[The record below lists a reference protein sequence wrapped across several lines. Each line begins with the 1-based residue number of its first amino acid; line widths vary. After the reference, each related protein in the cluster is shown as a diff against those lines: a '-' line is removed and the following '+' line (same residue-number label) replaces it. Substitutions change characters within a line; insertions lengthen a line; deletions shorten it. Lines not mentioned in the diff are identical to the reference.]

1 MKTNPFQL
9 AAGVALVV
17 FVLFVVLS
25 TYYTVDQGQR
35 AVVLHYG
42 AVAGESEPGLHFKYP
57 FITTVQKIS
66 IQPQTFNYG
75 SKDQPFEAYSK
86 DQQPADLQLSVTFH
100 VTDASKLYALYGSI
114 EGMVSTIL
122 TPRVYEQMKNV
133 FGQFNAIEAI
143 QNRAVLNA
151 QVTNAIISTVKGP
164 FVIDS
169 VQLQDIAFSQSY
181 ENAVEQR
188 MQAIVQQEQAEAV
201 KAKRIIDAD
210 AAAYEVKAA
219 ADAQAHQI
227 EVQGQ
232 AEAAAIRA
240 RGDALRDNPNLIA
253 LTTAEKWDGKLP
265 ETMVPGGALPFL
277 EVGHK

>member
-1 MKTNPFQL
+1 MRTNPIQMVM
-9 AAGVALVV
+9 GVAAVTL
-17 FVLFVVLS
+17 VLFVLLS

-57 FITTVQKIS
+57 LVTTVQKIS
-66 IQPQTFNYG
+66 IQPQTISYG

-100 VTDASKLYALYGSI
+100 ITNVSRLYALYGSVDS
-114 EGMVSTIL
+114 MVNTIL
-122 TPRVYEQMKNV
+122 TPRVYEEMKNV

-143 QNRAVLNA
+143 QNRATLNA
-151 QVTNAIISTVKGP
+151 QVTAAVINTVKGP

-232 AEAAAIRA
+232 AQAAAIRA
-240 RGDALRDNPNLIA
+240 RGDALKDNPSLIA

-277 EVGHK
+277 EVGKK

>member
-9 AAGVALVV
+9 VAGAALAALV
-17 FVLFVVLS
+17 LFLLLS

-42 AVAGESEPGLHFKYP
+42 AIAGESEPGLRFKYP
-57 FITTVQKIS
+57 FVTTVQKIS
-66 IQPQTFNYG
+66 IQPQTISYG

-100 VTDASKLYALYGSI
+100 INNVSRLYALYGSI
-114 EGMVSTIL
+114 DGMVNTIL

-151 QVTNAIISTVKGP
+151 QVTSAVIGTVKGP
-164 FVIDS
+164 FLIDS
-169 VQLQDIAFSQSY
+169 VQIQDIAFSQSY

-240 RGDALRDNPNLIA
+240 RGDALKDNPNLIA

-265 ETMVPGGALPFL
+265 ETMVPGGSLPFL
-277 EVGHK
+277 DVGRK

>member
-1 MKTNPFQL
+1 M
-9 AAGVALVV
+9 
-17 FVLFVVLS
+17 
-25 TYYTVDQGQR
+25 
-35 AVVLHYG
+35 
-42 AVAGESEPGLHFKYP
+42 
-57 FITTVQKIS
+57 
-66 IQPQTFNYG
+66 
-75 SKDQPFEAYSK
+75 
-86 DQQPADLQLSVTFH
+86 
-100 VTDASKLYALYGSI
+100 
-114 EGMVSTIL
+114 
-122 TPRVYEQMKNV
+122 
-133 FGQFNAIEAI
+133 
-143 QNRAVLNA
+143 
-151 QVTNAIISTVKGP
+151 TNAIISTVKGP

-169 VQLQDIAFSQSY
+169 VQIQDIAFSQSY

-232 AEAAAIRA
+232 AQAAAIRA
-240 RGDALRDNPNLIA
+240 RGDALKDNPNLIA

-277 EVGHK
+277 EMGHK